1 VPLFEAIFVATSMRM
16 PTTAVNIK
24 IKTDFSSANLIHYA
38 DGKDGLART
47 TLVSRPIGGWL
58 H

>member
-24 IKTDFSSANLIHYA
+24 KSKTDQPHSLKLELPGKPSS
-38 DGKDGLART
+38 
-47 TLVSRPIGGWL
+47 L
-58 H
+58 HDSPPVP